1 MSDDEFEIKVCLGAL
16 LEHTLSPH
24 PVRRMKKGVSN
35 RGSPGNAKFLL
46 DRDLEDESGL
56 CEGRQDSNALAGRS
70 ATEGLGDRSP

>member
-1 MSDDEFEIKVCLGAL
+1 M
-16 LEHTLSPH
+16 EHTLSPH
-24 PVRRMKKGVSN
+24 PVRRMKKGLSN

-46 DRDLEDESGL
+46 EIFEDESGL